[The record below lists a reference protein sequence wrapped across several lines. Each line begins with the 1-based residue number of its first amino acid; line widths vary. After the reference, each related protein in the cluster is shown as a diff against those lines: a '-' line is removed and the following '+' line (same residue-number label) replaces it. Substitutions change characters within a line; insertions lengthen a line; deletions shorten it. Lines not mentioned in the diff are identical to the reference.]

1 MAQAGDTASSLEK
14 AVRFGKTGQCSLV
27 VRENCQDMHCASE
40 GNKSQPGYVFW
51 LKLLSAILTGRCQE
65 YD

>member
-14 AVRFGKTGQCSLV
+14 AVRFGKTGQCSQV
-27 VRENCQDMHCASE
+27 VRESCQGMSCFSA
-40 GNKSQPGYVFW
+40 GNKSQPGYVLW
-51 LKLLSAILTGRCQE
+51 LKLLSAIPTVRGQK